1 MSMYSLTLYGLY
13 KWDTSLFDNM
23 IFPKNAD
30 KENFIDSLILSY
42 GMCEPLYPDFDFMKN
57 SAIPA
62 WSKKWQRSIE
72 KVFNLLEQLDY
83 EPIENYDRKEE
94 WSDSPDIT
102 RINAAS
108 GSDTGTMSAGQ
119 TQKTT
124 QSGSDSNEQTTSA
137 FNSDTYD
144 PKDKTTVSYG
154 NSTTVESGGKD
165 VNEMKYGRTDT
176 STEKGTTIHSGH
188 IHGNIGVTTSQQMA
202 QSELDLRKQSFIDY
216 CTNLFAHE
224 LLLLVY

>member
-13 KWDTSLFDNM
+13 KWDNTLFDNM
-23 IFPKNAD
+23 LFPKDAD
-30 KENFIDSLILSY
+30 KENFIDALILGY

-57 SAIPA
+57 IAIPT
-62 WSKKWQRSIE
+62 WSKKWRRNIE
-72 KVFNLLEQLDY
+72 KVFNVIEQLDY

-102 RINAAS
+102 RINTAS

-119 TQKTT
+119 TQKTS

-137 FNSDTYD
+137 FNSGSYD

-165 VNEMKYGRTDT
+165 VSEMKYGRTDT

-188 IHGNIGVTTSQQMA
+188 IHGNIGVTTSQNMA
-202 QSELDLRKQSFIDY
+202 QSELKLRKQSFIDY
-216 CTNLFAHE
+216 CTMLFAQD

>member
-13 KWDTSLFDNM
+13 KWNTSLFDNM

-62 WSKKWQRSIE
+62 WSKKWQRNIE
-72 KVFNLLEQLDY
+72 KVFNVLEQLDY

-102 RINAAS
+102 RINVAS
-108 GSDTGTMSAGQ
+108 GSDTGTMSAGHI
-119 TQKTT
+119 QKTS

-137 FNSDTYD
+137 FNSGTYD

-154 NSTTVESGGKD
+154 NNTTVESDGKD
-165 VNEMKYGRTDT
+165 VNEMIYGKTDT

-202 QSELDLRKQSFIDY
+202 QSELELRKQSFIDY
-216 CTNLFAHE
+216 CTMLFAQD

>member
-23 IFPKNAD
+23 IFPQNAD

-72 KVFNLLEQLDY
+72 KAFNVLEQLDY

-102 RINAAS
+102 RINASS

-137 FNSDTYD
+137 FNSCTYD
-144 PKDKTTVSYG
+144 PKDKTTVIYG

-176 STEKGTTIHSGH
+176 STEKGITIHSGR
-188 IHGNIGVTTSQQMA
+188 IHGNIGVTTSQQMVE
-202 QSELDLRKQSFIDY
+202 SELELRKQSFIDY
-216 CTNLFAHE
+216 CTKLFAQE

>member
-72 KVFNLLEQLDY
+72 RVFNLLEQLDY

-102 RINAAS
+102 RINAVS
-108 GSDTGTMSAGQ
+108 GSDTETMSAGQ
-119 TQKTT
+119 TQKTS

-137 FNSDTYD
+137 FNSGTYD

-154 NSTTVESGGKD
+154 NTTTVESGGKD
-165 VNEMKYGRTDT
+165 VNEMKYGKTDT
-176 STEKGTTIHSGH
+176 STEKGTTIHSGR

-202 QSELDLRKQSFIDY
+202 QSELVLRKQSFIDY

>member
-13 KWDTSLFDNM
+13 KWDNTLFDNM
-23 IFPKNAD
+23 IFPKDAD
-30 KENFIDSLILSY
+30 KKNFIDALILGY

-57 SAIPA
+57 IAIPT
-62 WSKKWQRSIE
+62 WSKKWQRNIE
-72 KVFNLLEQLDY
+72 KVFNVLEQLDY

-102 RINAAS
+102 RINTAS

-119 TQKTT
+119 TQKTS

-137 FNSDTYD
+137 FNSGSYD

-154 NSTTVESGGKD
+154 NSTTVETGGKD
-165 VNEMKYGRTDT
+165 VNEMIYGRTDT
-176 STEKGTTIHSGH
+176 STEKGTTNHSGH
-188 IHGNIGVTTSQQMA
+188 IHGNIGVTTSQHMA
-202 QSELDLRKQSFIDY
+202 QSELELRKQSFIDY
-216 CTNLFAHE
+216 CTMLFAQD